1 MTETTSPISSM
12 DEGDNL
18 NGHVGSPN
26 PACGGFALSLHAYLP
41 FF

>member
-1 MTETTSPISSM
+1 M

-41 FF
+41 FFWRIFPFVSG